1 LFLLLSSRP
10 DRRVGVGA
18 ASLSALGLGLG
29 LAVAYKTGPLLV
41 LPPLL
46 LLIPRRDMRWGRIR
60 ALIGLVGSKA

>member
-18 ASLSALGLGLG
+18 ASLSALGLG